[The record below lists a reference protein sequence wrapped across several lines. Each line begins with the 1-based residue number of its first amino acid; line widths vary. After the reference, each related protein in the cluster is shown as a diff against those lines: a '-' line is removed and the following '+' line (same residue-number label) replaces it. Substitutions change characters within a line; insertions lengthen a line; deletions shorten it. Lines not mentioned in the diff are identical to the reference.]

1 MMLTDLLD
9 PARVLR
15 AGDISDKDVVFAR
28 LAAAL
33 AQGDATLHTT
43 ILEGL
48 RARERLGS
56 TGLGHGVAVPHGRT
70 PGLAKA
76 AGAFL
81 RLDRPIE
88 FGAPDGGPV
97 DLLFALAVPEHF
109 THQHLQLLAALA
121 ERFGDEAFRA
131 ALRRAPDAAA
141 LYGLFAAPLPAQH
154 AA

>member
-15 AGDISDKDVVFAR
+15 AGDISDKGVAFAR
-28 LAAAL
+28 LATAL
-33 AQGDATLHTT
+33 AQGDATLQTT

-70 PGLAKA
+70 SGLAKA
-76 AGAFL
+76 VGAFL

-88 FGAPDGGPV
+88 FGAPDSGPV

-109 THQHLQLLAALA
+109 THQHLQLLAELA
-121 ERFGDEAFRA
+121 ERFGDEGFRA
-131 ALRRAPDAAA
+131 ALRRAPDGVTM
-141 LYGLFAAPLPAQH
+141 LGLFSAPLAAQH

>member
-1 MMLTDLLD
+1 MMLTELLV

-15 AGDISDKDVVFAR
+15 AGDIREKQSAFVR
-28 LAAAL
+28 LASAL
-33 AQGDATLHTT
+33 AQGEATLQAR
-43 ILEGL
+43 ILDGL

-76 AGAFL
+76 TGAFL
-81 RLDRPIE
+81 RLDAPIE
-88 FGAPDGGPV
+88 FGAPDSAPV

-109 THQHLQLLAALA
+109 THQHLQLLAELA
-121 ERFGDEAFRA
+121 ERFGDDTFRA
-131 ALRRAPDAAA
+131 ALRRAPDVAA
-141 LYGLFAAPLPAQH
+141 LYGLFAAPMAAQH